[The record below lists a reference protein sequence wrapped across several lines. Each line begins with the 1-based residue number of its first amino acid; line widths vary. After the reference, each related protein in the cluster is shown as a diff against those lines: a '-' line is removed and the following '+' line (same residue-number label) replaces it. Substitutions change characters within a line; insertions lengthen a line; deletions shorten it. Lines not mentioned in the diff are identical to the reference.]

1 MSSKHIFSV
10 PISGASL
17 KLRLVIFNSSL
28 FPMSKIQELAKLIED
43 FCMEHQQKIALQF
56 EEEDGNMENDLSYRQ
71 SEINGEGEQ
80 E

>member
-1 MSSKHIFSV
+1 MMTSKHIFSV

-43 FCMEHQQKIALQF
+43 FCIEHQ
-56 EEEDGNMENDLSYRQ
+56 EDVVARLDKEAEGMENDLSYWQ
-71 SEINGEGEQ
+71 SGINGGGG
-80 E
+80 